1 MNTVTGPGLFPS
13 LARWMAGT
21 PTTHPLREL
30 FDAASAADA
39 PTSPRRMILE
49 AFDIIIGR
57 LEAAQPLRLAA
68 ELKDFRNARTFDDLR
83 IVRSELV
90 AGGMLAAAGVGFDF
104 GARSGTPQ
112 PDLVLRETSLGIEIK
127 NRTLDGLRQ
136 LERDLD
142 DAVADV
148 GAPVTIYLACDERPL
163 VIKADV
169 RAAIVQQAS
178 AMIQAGQRGT
188 FTMQLDQPWAATPQL
203 NLSVRVADRSP
214 VPGSAKVIFEE
225 GFSSLPGPLDDAE
238 AEVLK
243 VLQDEQKIQQALAM
257 PTILLVDAGLT
268 GMSVFR
274 PMNVWAQRLNLLL
287 PTSTPFVGIAVMM
300 PELISPDAPLAL
312 VTRPGIDSSTLAA
325 VKKLS
330 ADLGLDEVA

>member
-1 MNTVTGPGLFPS
+1 VIGSGLFPS
-13 LARWMAGT
+13 VGGWIAGT

-30 FDAASAADA
+30 FDAPSAADA
-39 PTSPRRMILE
+39 RTSPRRMILA
-49 AFDIIIGR
+49 AFDTIISR

-68 ELKDFRNARTFDDLR
+68 ELKDFRNARTSDDLR

-104 GARSGTPQ
+104 GTRGGTPQ

-127 NRTLDGLRQ
+127 NRTLDGLRE
-136 LERDLD
+136 LERNLD
-142 DAVADV
+142 EAVADL
-148 GAPVTIYLACDERPL
+148 GTPVTIYLACDKRPL

-169 RAAIVQQAS
+169 RTAIVQQAS
-178 AMIQAGQRGT
+178 GMIQAGQRGT
-188 FTMQLDQPWAATPQL
+188 FVTQLDQPWAATPQL

-214 VPGSAKVIFEE
+214 VPGSARVIFEE
-225 GFSSLPGPLDDAE
+225 GFTSLPGPLDDAE
-238 AEVLK
+238 TEVVK

-257 PTILLVDAGLT
+257 PTILLVDAALT

-274 PMNVWAQRLNLLL
+274 PMNVWAQRLNVLL
-287 PTSTPFVGIAVMM
+287 PTDTPFVGIAVMM

-312 VTRPGIDSSTLAA
+312 VTRPGIDSATLAA
-325 VKKLS
+325 VKKLA
-330 ADLGLDEVA
+330 ADLGVGEVA

>member
-1 MNTVTGPGLFPS
+1 MTGPSLFPS
-13 LARWMAGT
+13 LDSWMART

-39 PTSPRRMILE
+39 PTSQRRTIL
-49 AFDIIIGR
+49 AALDTIISR
-57 LEAAQPLRLAA
+57 LEAAQPQPLRLAT
-68 ELKDFRNARTFDDLR
+68 ERQDFRNARTFDNLR

-90 AGGMLAAAGVGFDF
+90 VGGMLAAARVGFDF
-104 GARSGTPQ
+104 GARGGTPQ
-112 PDLVLRETSLGIEIK
+112 PDLVLRETRLGIEIK
-127 NRTLDGLRQ
+127 NRTLDGLRE

-142 DAVADV
+142 DAVADL

-169 RAAIVQQAS
+169 RTEIVQQAS
-178 AMIQAGQRGT
+178 GMIRAGQRGT
-188 FTMQLDQPWAATPQL
+188 FVTQLDQPWAGTPQL
-203 NLSVRVADRSP
+203 NLSVRVANGSP
-214 VPGSAKVIFEE
+214 VPGSARVIFEE
-225 GFSSLPGPLDDAE
+225 GFFSLPGSLDDAE
-238 AEVLK
+238 AEVVK

-257 PTILLVDAGLT
+257 PTILLVDAALT

-274 PMNVWAQRLNLLL
+274 PMNVWAQRLNALL
-287 PTSTPFVGIAVMM
+287 PTDTPFVGIAVMM

-312 VTRPGIDSSTLAA
+312 VTRPGIDPVIFTA
-325 VKKLS
+325 VKKLA